1 MTWETGQNGNS
12 VLVAIDLFGGFL
24 ILLNFMALYHKVSPK
39 NLLKV
44 VLADVLT
51 LICKYAKENHT
62 LQKVNMV
69 NIYNIPS
76 FQTQL
81 QCIPSILGKL
91 QW

>member
-1 MTWETGQNGNS
+1 MPVPFPMTWETGQNGNS

-24 ILLNFMALYHKVSPK
+24 ILLNFMVLYHKVSPK

-44 VLADVLT
+44 VLADVLR
-51 LICKYAKENHT
+51 LICKYAKINHR
-62 LQKVNMV
+62 LQEV

-81 QCIPSILGKL
+81 QCIPSKFM
-91 QW
+91 